1 MPVREISN
9 RGGQII
15 GHFPSVTMGRM
26 IGYESLI
33 ERDYLYL
40 IDQDRRVTW
49 FEEQPLTIAYVH
61 EGKTRHY
68 TPDVLQHED
77 ARRVL
82 VECKPA
88 SLTDTEE
95 NQRKFAAAREWCAAR
110 GYTFRVVTERE
121 IRRPYRL
128 ANVKLVTQFARHTV
142 SPDVR
147 GRVFA
152 VLADGPMSISGVAAG
167 LCPEEPQRLIVD
179 MLHLIYHH
187 EIAAPL
193 EDAPLRGDTM
203 VQLPLHAPP
212 GEVTR

>member
-1 MPVREISN
+1 MPVRAISN

-77 ARRVL
+77 AQRIL

-95 NQRKFAAAREWCAAR
+95 NQRKFTAARTWCATR
-110 GYTFRVVTERE
+110 GYTFRVVTEQE

-142 SPDVR
+142 EPDVR

-152 VLADGPMSISGVAAG
+152 LLAEGETTIGG
-167 LCPEEPQRLIVD
+167 LANGLSPQDPQRLIVAI
-179 MLHLIYHH
+179 LHLIYHH
-187 EIAAPL
+187 EIAASLDDTPL
-193 EDAPLRGDTM
+193 DGNTIVR
-203 VQLPLHAPP
+203 LPFHVVE
-212 GEVTR
+212 GEAAR